1 MIPSY
6 IATRGDLLDAEQ
18 RNIVRAL
25 LLPPPTVAALL
36 DDKYLR
42 DFHKAMF
49 GRVWRWAGRYRS
61 RETNLGIG
69 PEGIAAAVRILV
81 GDAAAWVEHDTYE
94 PDELAVRF
102 HHRLVSIHPIIHPF
116 LNGNGRHSRI
126 CADMLVTALGR
137 EPFSWGNDASVNAW
151 QRGGCSGGPRST
163 DGGRVG
169 AQGTHH
175 PIYHGRGVLTA
186 GVEAGA
192 RSPSGRFRWL
202 LEELHRSSG
211 RRVVVLVDEYD
222 KPILD
227 ALSVSGVARS
237 NRDFLRGFYAVLK
250 DADEHVRFVFLTGVS
265 KFSKVSLFSG
275 LNNLRDITLNP
286 AYSSV
291 CGFTEADLDRVF
303 AAELRGLDR
312 EKVREWYNGYSWLG
326 TERVYNPY
334 DVLMLLVE
342 REFKAHWFE
351 TGSPAFLVNTLIE
364 RGVPPATLGDAV
376 TTARLLSA
384 FDVDHIATEA
394 LLFQTGYLTIAGTEE
409 CDGETYYRLAYPNFE
424 VRKSLSEALL
434 ERLADDTQR
443 QTARS
448 RELRRLL
455 RIGDAQGL
463 RPLFEDFFSGVPHQW
478 HASGRAAEYESYYAT
493 VFYICFAALG
503 LDVAVE
509 EATSRGRIDMTVR
522 TPHNIWLFEFKT
534 TRTSPQGAAM
544 QQLLDRGYAD
554 KYRSHSLPI
563 TLVGIEFD
571 PRTRNIANYE
581 TTTT

>member
-1 MIPSY
+1 MQVFRCE
-6 IATRGDLLDAEQ
+6 TR
-18 RNIVRAL
+18 R
-25 LLPPPTVAALL
+25 
-36 DDKYLR
+36 
-42 DFHKAMF
+42 
-49 GRVWRWAGRYRS
+49 
-61 RETNLGIG
+61 
-69 PEGIAAAVRILV
+69 
-81 GDAAAWVEHDTYE
+81 
-94 PDELAVRF
+94 
-102 HHRLVSIHPIIHPF
+102 
-116 LNGNGRHSRI
+116 
-126 CADMLVTALGR
+126 
-137 EPFSWGNDASVNAW
+137 
-151 QRGGCSGGPRST
+151 
-163 DGGRVG
+163 RVG
-169 AQGTHH
+169 
-175 PIYHGRGVLTA
+175 L
-186 GVEAGA
+186 
-192 RSPSGRFRWL
+192 RWHIF
-202 LEELHRSSG
+202 EELHRSSG

-227 ALSVSGVARS
+227 ALSVSEVARS
-237 NRDFLRGFYAVLK
+237 NRVSEVARANRDFLRGFYAVLK

-303 AAELRGLDR
+303 AAELQGLDR

-326 TERVYNPY
+326 SERVYNPY
-334 DVLMLLVE
+334 DVLMLLAE

-351 TGSPAFLVNTLIE
+351 TGSPAFLVDTLIE
-364 RGVPPATLGDAV
+364 RGVPAVTLGDAV

-455 RIGDAQGL
+455 RVGDAQGL
-463 RPLFEDFFSGVPHQW
+463 RPLFEDFFSGIPYQW

-509 EATSRGRIDMTVR
+509 EATSRGRIDMAVR

-534 TRTSPQGAAM
+534 TRTSQQGAAM

-554 KYRSHSLPI
+554 KYRSHGLPVI
-563 TLVGIEFD
+563 LVGIEFD

-581 TTTT
+581 TTTA